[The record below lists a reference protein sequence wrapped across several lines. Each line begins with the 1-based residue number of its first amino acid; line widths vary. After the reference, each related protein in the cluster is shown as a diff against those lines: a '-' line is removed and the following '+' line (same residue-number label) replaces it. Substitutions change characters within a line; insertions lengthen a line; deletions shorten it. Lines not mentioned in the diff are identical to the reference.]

1 MAVLAFD
8 VQANY
13 EEAQRLTVELRSLEA
28 QLKKTTAATDPK
40 VVQQLQTQLAS
51 TRTQLN
57 GIVKDAALAGSALKG
72 FGTEVGILKNNLMGL
87 KNMML
92 GGAGLG
98 ALATQIVK
106 VRGEFQQYEVA
117 FETMLGSAKKAKD
130 MMRDMEE
137 FAVHTPFTMPQVVQG
152 AKQLMAYGEEA
163 EDVIDTLRHL
173 GDVAA
178 GLSLPVQRL
187 VNLYGSVLAQGK
199 VSGLTLRRAMMA
211 GIPIT
216 EELAKVMGKTA
227 AEVKGLVTAGKVGAN
242 EFRQAIWNMSS
253 EGGKFFNLMDKQAKT
268 VSGQI
273 SNIGVA
279 LHGMFNAI
287 GESNEGVINSAVGGV
302 AKLVENYETVGKVM
316 LATAATFG
324 TYKAAM
330 MAVVAM
336 NNLVSASEEQINIK
350 REKALTDAVAEA
362 GGYAIYGEKVE
373 TVIAAKQQEKMTI
386 EQVVIAKRQEMQMD
400 LAGEQA
406 RVKYLTTQEA
416 SLIAQKQELEA
427 TKAQIVERQTLLNQ
441 QFLNAD
447 SEEAMAISTEASTL
461 AIQRQNVETQL
472 NTVATELNNIETQ
485 KKAAVE
491 QVAATQTAL
500 NTFNQ
505 KTNTIA
511 TVADTSVKRIWTAVT
526 MKAANAARAL
536 SLAIKAN
543 PIGIALTAVSTIL
556 MGLLTI
562 VPLFSKKSKEANDV
576 TEQLAEQTKKETS
589 ELQALYET
597 LKTAENG
604 TNAHTKAI
612 ETFNKK
618 AKDYNTALLKEN
630 DTIEEQTRKYN
641 ELTDAIKASTA
652 AKIVHDK
659 IENAKNDEQD
669 YVSNRIKQLRKSA
682 KKIST
687 QDAGQAAFSVNSNI
701 SDYSKSKESE
711 MFWAIL
717 ETQAQDF
724 DSRLESIT
732 EESEAEDLLTKY
744 RDGIV
749 QSMGKLSGA
758 TESELAQFSQEAER
772 ALREIR
778 SKHEEG
784 KALIADINA
793 TYATMNLSG
802 PQGES
807 GFSYK
812 KGQYG
817 SMTYDELVAERKKIE
832 GKKTKDRYNDG
843 DIAMMDM
850 ALEEIAKREAALY
863 TSGSLESLNRRMK
876 EAKSS
881 RDAIDKAADPEGWKR
896 ENEKIKKLQ
905 PIIKKLQASGAE
917 NAGKTGKQ
925 YAQYNEKVRQEEIKK
940 ERKLVDQEREMTQ
953 ARIDAMEEGSEKTLA
968 QIDLDYQ
975 KEDDAIMRWY
985 EDLKE
990 EKIKSAK
997 ALWEANPAHKDVPF
1011 TYDPADYEA
1020 TEEENELFYQKILAS
1035 FTKYSIKKR
1044 DAQIEENEAM
1054 REYLKDYGTI
1064 EEQRLAIEES
1074 YNDKILQAKTEG
1086 EKKRLRQEK
1095 KTALLEVDNTKY
1107 QRLSEY
1113 GNQSE
1118 RRQAIEFEY
1127 AKEMVEAG
1135 SDEEKMRLAYE
1146 KRKRA
1151 IEELNTEFI
1160 EAYGSIEQR
1169 RQELSDDWDRQI
1181 AKITDKDQ
1189 QGIAKLQKQ
1198 AELLKFDMEHSE
1210 NEGNLF
1216 GWSKEEL
1223 EKSIAYV
1230 ETQLKGMDKSTE
1242 KAQQLIEMLDKL
1254 KSSAASV
1261 NDWDGTLQGFLE
1273 NFGKISP
1280 KEFKERWGK
1289 MTGDEKKSFLGE
1301 SAATFAGYMQ
1311 DSAGYMRDI
1320 ADASGDV
1327 KLAEMADTVEGIG
1340 GMLGS
1345 IGQGFAQGGFIGAA
1359 VAAVGSL
1366 LANTAEAF
1374 ANYKAELKQL
1384 EDDTKEYA
1392 KSVEMA
1398 SFQLNGEYESIFGT
1412 DKLAIIHEYYS
1423 DATRALNGYK
1433 DAVKGLANSEVRT
1446 YSAHWFER
1454 MMGGE
1459 HEFTKVKNLIP
1470 NLFDSAGNVVLE
1482 NLESALD
1489 SISNLDDAANAEVKK
1504 QMEDARDYLTAYKDA
1519 MDNLRSSVSEMFGSL
1534 ADSLGDALV
1543 NAVRSGTDAFYDLNK
1558 VGTDVVNNLERQM
1571 VSGIFKTFLD
1581 KYQKEIIDK
1590 VGNNGSE
1597 EDLLE
1602 IYGKMFG
1609 ELETVI
1615 PAAQKA
1621 ATRFEE
1627 LAYAKGF
1634 DVRQNQNADASS
1646 SSYQNISESTGQA
1659 LEGRFTAI
1667 QIQTTMMYGKLEEIS
1682 MNDVARNRMIDDIRQ
1697 IQADAL
1703 VELRA
1708 INENTQSVVKPIANM
1723 ASLISSIKQKVDTL

>member
-57 GIVKDAALAGSALKG
+57 GIVKDAALAGSAVKG
-72 FGTEVGILKNNLMGL
+72 FGAEVGILKSNLAGL

-386 EQVVIAKRQEMQMD
+386 EQVVIAKRQELQMD
-400 LAGEQA
+400 LAEDQA
-406 RVKYLTTQEA
+406 LVKSLTAREA
-416 SLIAQKQELEA
+416 SLLAQKQELEA
-427 TKAQIVERQTLLNQ
+427 TKAQIVEKQTLLNQ
-441 QFLNAD
+441 IILQG
-447 SEEAMAISTEASTL
+447 EAEQMVGISTEQAAL
-461 AIQRQNVETQL
+461 AQQRKKVETQL
-472 NTVATELNNIETQ
+472 NTVATELNAIETQ
-485 KKAAVE
+485 KMAAVE
-491 QVAATQTAL
+491 QAATTQTVL

-511 TVADTSVKRIWTAVT
+511 TVADTGVKRIWTAVT

-562 VPLFSKKSKEANDV
+562 VPLFSKKSKEANDI

-597 LKTAENG
+597 LKTAEKG

-630 DTIEEQTRKYN
+630 DTIEEQTKKYN

-659 IENAKNDEQD
+659 IENVKNDEQD
-669 YVSNRIKQLRKSA
+669 YVSSRVKELRKAA

-687 QDAGQAAFSVNSNI
+687 QEAGQAAFSVNSNI

-758 TESELAQFSQEAER
+758 TESELGRFSQEAER

-793 TYATMNLSG
+793 TYAAMNLTG
-802 PQGES
+802 PQGDS
-807 GFSYK
+807 GFKYT
-812 KGQYG
+812 KGQY
-817 SMTYDELVAERKKIE
+817 SSLTYDELVAERKKIE

-850 ALEEIAKREAALY
+850 ALEEIAKRESALY

-896 ENEKIKKLQ
+896 ENDKIKKLQ

-917 NAGKTGKQ
+917 NAGNTGKQ
-925 YAQYNEKVRQEEIKK
+925 YAQYNEKVRQEQIKQ
-940 ERKLVDQEREMTQ
+940 ERKAVDQEREFTQ
-953 ARIDAMEEGSEKTLA
+953 AQIDAMDEGTEKTIA
-968 QIDLDYQ
+968 QIELDYQ
-975 KEDDAIMRWY
+975 KQDDAIIRWY

-1011 TYDPADYEA
+1011 TYSEEDFEY
-1020 TEEENELFYQKILAS
+1020 TESENELFYQKILAS
-1035 FTKYSIKKR
+1035 YTKYQKQMR
-1044 DAQIEENEAM
+1044 DARIED
-1054 REYLKDYGTI
+1054 RESMNDYLKEYGTL
-1064 EEQRLAIEES
+1064 EEKRLAIEES
-1074 YNDKILQAKTEG
+1074 YNDKILQAKTDG
-1086 EKKRLRQEK
+1086 EKKRLEQEK
-1095 KTALLEVDNTKY
+1095 QMALFGADDARYERMST
-1107 QRLSEY
+1107 Y

-1118 RRQAIEFEY
+1118 RAQAINREY
-1127 AKEMVEAG
+1127 AKDMLAAG
-1135 SDEEKMRLAYE
+1135 ADTDKMLIAYE
-1146 KRKRA
+1146 KRKKA
-1151 IEELNTEFI
+1151 LFDLNKEFTD
-1160 EAYGSIEQR
+1160 AYGSVEQR
-1169 RQELSDDWDRQI
+1169 REQLSKEWDENI
-1181 AKITDKDQ
+1181 KSITDKDQ

-1198 AELLKFDMEHSE
+1198 AELLKFDMQAAE

-1223 EKSIAYV
+1223 EKGIAYV
-1230 ETQLKGMDKSTE
+1230 EQQLKGMDKSTD
-1242 KAQQLIEMLDKL
+1242 KAKQLLDLLDKL
-1254 KSSAASV
+1254 KKSAEAV
-1261 NDWDGTLQGFLE
+1261 NDWDGTFRGFIE
-1273 NFGKISP
+1273 NFNKISVDEFKKRWGTMSP
-1280 KEFKERWGK
+1280 KEKEA
-1289 MTGDEKKSFLGE
+1289 FIGE
-1301 SAATFAGYMQ
+1301 GTQNFASGLQ
-1311 DSAGYMRDI
+1311 NAAGYMRDI
-1320 ADASGDV
+1320 AEASGDV
-1327 KLAEMADTVEGIG
+1327 KIAEMAEAVDGIG
-1340 GMLGS
+1340 NMLGS
-1345 IGQGFAQGGFIGAA
+1345 IGQGFAQGGVFGGVMAA
-1359 VAAVGSL
+1359 IGSL
-1366 LANTAEAF
+1366 VTSTADAIV
-1374 ANYKAELKQL
+1374 NYKKELKQI
-1384 EDDTKEYA
+1384 EDDTAAYA
-1392 KSVEMA
+1392 KSVEMTA
-1398 SFQLNGEYESIFGT
+1398 LKLNGEYDSIFGT
-1412 DKLAIIHEYYS
+1412 DRLGIIHETFD
-1423 DATRALNGYK
+1423 DAKRALNDYK
-1433 DAVKGLANSEVRT
+1433 KAVEGLANSEVRT
-1446 YSAHWFER
+1446 YSASWFER
-1454 MMGGE
+1454 WQASAYNGMTDKNGNPLVSADKY
-1459 HEFTKVKNLIP
+1459 TKVKDLIP
-1470 NLFDSAGNVVLE
+1470 GLFDSAGNIIE
-1482 NLESALD
+1482 DNLDSALD
-1489 SISNLDDAANAEVKK
+1489 AISNLDDAANDAVKK

-1519 MDNLRSSVSEMFGSL
+1519 MDNLRSSVGDMFGHL

-1543 NAVRSGTDAFYDLNK
+1543 NAVRSGTNAFYDLNK

-1571 VSGIFKTFLD
+1571 VSGIFKKFLD
-1581 KYQKEIIDK
+1581 K
-1590 VGNNGSE
+1590 
-1597 EDLLE
+1597 
-1602 IYGKMFG
+1602 
-1609 ELETVI
+1609 
-1615 PAAQKA
+1615 
-1621 ATRFEE
+1621 
-1627 LAYAKGF
+1627 
-1634 DVRQNQNADASS
+1634 
-1646 SSYQNISESTGQA
+1646 
-1659 LEGRFTAI
+1659 
-1667 QIQTTMMYGKLEEIS
+1667 
-1682 MNDVARNRMIDDIRQ
+1682 
-1697 IQADAL
+1697 
-1703 VELRA
+1703 
-1708 INENTQSVVKPIANM
+1708 
-1723 ASLISSIKQKVDTL
+1723 